1 MLKDKSQLRR
11 IHQMRS
17 AKNLI
22 IGAIF
27 AIFGA
32 AGIILGPLL
41 GFSEIARPWSFILGF
56 IFGLLAG
63 IGGALSLFGFHEMRK
78 EGG

>member
-1 MLKDKSQLRR
+1 
-11 IHQMRS
+11 MRS
-17 AKNLI
+17 AKKLTL
-22 IGAIF
+22 GAIF
-27 AIFGA
+27 AILGA

-41 GFSEIARPWSFILGF
+41 GFSEIVRPWSFILGF

-63 IGGALSLFGFHEMRK
+63 IGIALSLFGLHEIRK